1 MLTEPASRIAEAQA
15 LFAPDGV
22 YLNTA
27 TMGLPPRPAWDALQ
41 DSLDDWRRGAGDM
54 YSWDEAVT
62 QARESFAD
70 LVGVPAAH
78 VAVANQVSVFV
89 GLVAAA
95 LPSGATV
102 LIAEGDFTSLLFPF
116 LAQRDRGVQVRVVE
130 LSRLVDAVGSDVD
143 LVAVSAV
150 QSADGTVL
158 DLDALAAAAAAS
170 ASGTQTFVDA
180 TQACGWLP
188 LDASRFDYLAVAGYK
203 WLLGPRG
210 TAWMAVRPE
219 RMDGLRPHHAGWYAG
234 EDVHASYYGTPLRL
248 ASSARRFDVSPAW
261 FSWVGAAPALRLLT
275 QLGIPAIQAHNVALA
290 NRFRAGI
297 GLPAGN
303 SAIVSTATQR
313 GAAERLAAAGVVA
326 GIRAGRLRCSF
337 HLYNTEADVDGALKA
352 LRGTAGQACS

>member
-1 MLTEPASRIAEAQA
+1 MMTQPSFQIAEAQA
-15 LFAPDGV
+15 LFEPDGV

-41 DSLDDWRRGAGDM
+41 ASLDGWRRGVGDM
-54 YSWDEAVT
+54 YLWDEAVT

-70 LVGVPAAH
+70 LVGVAAAN
-78 VAVANQVSVFV
+78 VAVANQVSVFA

-95 LPSGATV
+95 LPDDATV
-102 LIAEGDFTSLLFPF
+102 LVAEGDFTSLLFPF

-130 LSRLVDAVGSDVD
+130 LSRIVECVGSDVD
-143 LVAVSAV
+143 LVAASAV

-158 DLDALAAAAAAS
+158 DLDALAAAAT

-188 LDASRFDYLAVAGYK
+188 LDASRFDYVAVSGYK
-203 WLLGPRG
+203 WLLAPRG
-210 TAWMAVRPE
+210 TAWLAVRAE
-219 RMDGLRPHHAGWYAG
+219 RMDELRPHHAGWYAG

-275 QLGIPAIQAHNVALA
+275 QLGVPAIQAHNVALA
-290 NRFRAGI
+290 NRFRKGV
-297 GLPAGN
+297 GLPPAN
-303 SAIVSTATQR
+303 SAIVSTTTQA

-337 HLYNTEADVDGALKA
+337 HLYNTEADVDRALEA
-352 LRGTAGQACS
+352 LSLPSRR

>member
-1 MLTEPASRIAEAQA
+1 MLTERPSAIAEAQA

-41 DSLDDWRRGAGDM
+41 ASLDDWRRGVGDM
-54 YSWDEAVT
+54 HLWDEAVT
-62 QARESFAD
+62 SARESFAG

-78 VAVANQVSVFV
+78 VAVANQVSVFA

-102 LIAEGDFTSLLFPF
+102 LLAEGDFTSLLFPF
-116 LAQRDRGVQVRVVE
+116 LAQRDRGVQVRVTE
-130 LSRLVDAVGSDVD
+130 LSRIIEAIGSDID

-158 DLDALAAAAAAS
+158 DLAELAAAAT
-170 ASGTQTFVDA
+170 ASGTQTLVDA

-188 LDASRFDYLAVAGYK
+188 LDASSFDYLAVSGYK

-210 TAWMAVRPE
+210 TAWMTVRPE

-261 FSWVGAAPALRLLT
+261 FSWVGAAPALRLLA
-275 QLGIPAIQAHNVALA
+275 QLGVPAIHAHDVALA
-290 NRFRAGI
+290 NRFRAGS
-297 GLPAGN
+297 GLPLGN
-303 SAIVSTATQR
+303 SAIVSTTTPP
-313 GAAERLAAAGVVA
+313 GAAERLAAAGVVT
-326 GIRAGRLRCSF
+326 GLRAGRLRCSF
-337 HLYNTEADVDGALKA
+337 HLYNTEADVDRALEA
-352 LRGTAGQACS
+352 LG

>member
-1 MLTEPASRIAEAQA
+1 MLPELPSRIAEAQA

-41 DSLDDWRRGAGDM
+41 ASLDDWRRGAGDM
-54 YSWDEAVT
+54 YLWDEAVT
-62 QARESFAD
+62 QARERFAD

-78 VAVANQVSVFV
+78 VAVANQVSVFA

-116 LAQRDRGVQVRVVE
+116 LAQRDRGVQVRVTE
-130 LSRLVDAVGSDVD
+130 LSRIIEDVGSDID

-150 QSADGTVL
+150 QSADGAVL
-158 DLDALAAAAAAS
+158 DLAALATAAT

-210 TAWMAVRPE
+210 TAWMTVRPE

-261 FSWVGAAPALRLLT
+261 FSWVGAAPALRLVT
-275 QLGIPAIQAHNVALA
+275 QLGVPAIQAHDVALA
-290 NRFRAGI
+290 NRFRAGL
-297 GLPAGN
+297 GLPPGN
-303 SAIVSTATQR
+303 SAIVSTITPS
-313 GAAERLAAAGVVA
+313 GAAERFAAAGVIA

-337 HLYNTEADVDGALKA
+337 HLYNTEADVDRALEA
-352 LRGTAGQACS
+352 LECAAGQASS